1 MDEIEFPP
9 LQRRNSGRT
18 PRGEKINGLIEQLNA
33 NFDDQGTK
41 LPNKK
46 PLPTEEEKSQDQNQA
61 SPETATLQ
69 AYPPDNSTASK
80 SPPNKT
86 LNQPSDNLV
95 NEDIARENS
104 ARDVDLSQV
113 HEDTAKEESATGSES
128 SSSNSDTAGQGTNNI
143 PTPAVQP
150 VTEESR
156 TLQEE
161 SLQKEA
167 LATPFKDGAEELDDD
182 LDLSEEE
189 MDTPEKEQTDNI
201 SVPASASKQGHA
213 ALFNMGKTS
222 KPKPRRSGLR
232 QPTNQ
237 GGKGRTPRK
246 KK

>member
-1 MDEIEFPP
+1 MTKALNCRTKSLS
-9 LQRRNSGRT
+9 LQKRKHHKTRT
-18 PRGEKINGLIEQLNA
+18 QLFLEQLLCKLTHLTTPQQA
-33 NFDDQGTK
+33 N
-41 LPNKK
+41 LH
-46 PLPTEEEKSQDQNQA
+46 PTR
-61 SPETATLQ
+61 
-69 AYPPDNSTASK
+69 
-80 SPPNKT
+80 
-86 LNQPSDNLV
+86 PSDNLV
-95 NEDIARENS
+95 HEDIARENS
-104 ARDVDLSQV
+104 ARNVDTSQV
-113 HEDTAKEESATGSES
+113 HEDSAREKSAIGEDKNQEDSVNETEHTTNDQASPNTTVASGSEP
-128 SSSNSDTAGQGTNNI
+128 SSSNSDTAGQGTNKI

-182 LDLSEEE
+182 LDVSEEE

-201 SVPASASKQGHA
+201 SVLASASKQGHA
-213 ALFNMGKTS
+213 ALFNMGKTP

-232 QPTNQ
+232 QPNNQ